1 MDKKYTIGIDFG
13 SLSARALLVRVSD
26 GEIIAEA
33 SSNYRHAVMDSV
45 LASSGEIL
53 PPDFALQDPRDYLEA
68 LDETLPV
75 IVKQSGVDP
84 ESILGICVDF
94 TCCTMIP
101 TLADRTP
108 ICFLDE
114 YKNNPHAYV
123 KLWKH
128 HAAQPYADK
137 ITATAEERGETWLA
151 DYGGKI
157 SSEWMFPKIWEVLDN
172 APDIY
177 ELADCFC
184 EAGDW
189 ITRILTGK
197 RVKGYVY
204 SASKAIYDYDRGY
217 PSKEFF
223 AALDPRLENVVEEK
237 LNAPM
242 VFNGQPAGNVCP
254 EASKKY
260 CLPTSVVVAAPMS
273 DAHITTVALGMK
285 EAGDLSAILG
295 TSACYMLLGDKYAP
309 IKGICGIHKDSLTP
323 GFYGYEAGLCCFG
336 DHFAWAAENLAT
348 EEYINEASTLGTS
361 VLSLLMKKASE
372 KKPGETGLIALD
384 WWNGNRSV
392 LVDAALS
399 GMILGMDLRTKPE
412 DIMRAILEANAFGTR
427 VIIETYEN
435 GGMPVRRIVAGGG
448 IPKKNPFMMQLLA
461 DVLKKEIRIAGTTQ
475 LPALSGAIY
484 AASAAGI
491 PLEVAM
497 ENMSNISDTVY
508 RPNPDAAAVYDK
520 LFCEY
525 KKLYDYFG
533 RGENNVMKELRS
545 IRAQSAN

>member
-13 SLSARALLVRVSD
+13 TLSARALLARVSD

-33 SSNYRHAVMDSV
+33 SSDYRHAVMDSV
-45 LASSGEIL
+45 LASSGEAL

-68 LDETLPV
+68 LDATLPTV
-75 IVKQSGVDP
+75 IKQSGIDP
-84 ESILGICVDF
+84 EDIIGVCVDF

-101 TLADRTP
+101 TLADGTP

-128 HAAQPYADK
+128 HAAQPYADRLNA
-137 ITATAEERGETWLA
+137 IAEERGETWLA

-157 SSEWMFPKIWEVLDN
+157 SSEWMFPKIWEVLDK

-177 ELADCFC
+177 ELADSFC

-197 RVKGYVY
+197 RIKGYVC
-204 SASKAIYDYDRGY
+204 SASKAIYDYYRGY
-217 PSKEFF
+217 PSKDFF
-223 AALDPRLENVVEEK
+223 AALDPRLENVIEEK
-237 LNAPM
+237 LNAEL
-242 VFNGQPAGNVCP
+242 VFSGKPAGNVCA
-254 EASKKY
+254 EAAKKY
-260 CLPTSVVVAAPMS
+260 GLSTSTVVAAPMP

-285 EAGDLSAILG
+285 NAGDLSAILG
-295 TSACYMLLGDKYAP
+295 TSACYMLLGDKYSP
-309 IKGICGIHKDSLTP
+309 VQGICGIHKDSLTP

-336 DHFAWAAENLAT
+336 DHFAWAAKNLAT
-348 EEYINEASTLGTS
+348 EEYIKEAEAQGVS
-361 VLSLLMKKASE
+361 VMSLIMNKAAL
-372 KKPGETGLIALD
+372 KKPGETGLLALD

-412 DIMRAILEANAFGTR
+412 DIMRAIIEANAFGTR

-435 GGMPVRRIVAGGG
+435 GGLPVRRIIAGGG
-448 IPKKNPFMMQLLA
+448 IPQKNPFMMQLLS
-461 DVLKKEIRIAGTTQ
+461 DVLKKEICIAGTTQ

-484 AASAAGI
+484 AAAAAGI
-491 PLEVAM
+491 PLDVAM

-508 RPNPDAAAVYDK
+508 RPNAEASAVYER

-533 RGENNVMKELRS
+533 RGENNVMKELRA
-545 IRAQSAN
+545 IREQSAN